1 MATLFTIQLLN
12 LLQDGRALSMV
23 LNPSSTSWRT
33 LPLLLWIL
41 QTIVLR
47 SFLAQSKCWIKKNTF
62 LFIYL
67 FIYTVIA
74 FEGCTVPCAKA
85 TGLDYPATLMY
96 SLVRNLTKSA
106 GLSLSSSPHQFWSR
120 LLAAFVTAVDS
131 SRVSCW
137 ETGLFILT
145 SVLKWTCMPELT
157 THHKNRFHRSPLK
170 SKGALQFAEKK
181 EKSIPDPFCH
191 DEKLRVALHSL
202 CCY

>member
-12 LLQDGRALSMV
+12 LLQDGRELSMV

-41 QTIVLR
+41 KTIVLR

-67 FIYTVIA
+67 FIQ
-74 FEGCTVPCAKA
+74 
-85 TGLDYPATLMY
+85 L
-96 SLVRNLTKSA
+96 
-106 GLSLSSSPHQFWSR
+106 LSLRVALCHKQKTLGLNTLLRWCIHWWETWQSQQDSRCRPHLISFDQ

-137 ETGLFILT
+137 ETRPFYSYL
-145 SVLKWTCMPELT
+145 SVLKWTCMAELT
-157 THHKNRFHRSPLK
+157 THHENRLHRSPLK
-170 SKGALQFAEKK
+170 SKGAVQFAEKK
-181 EKSIPDPFCH
+181 KRSIPDSFCH
-191 DEKLRVALHSL
+191 DGKLRVALHSL